1 MRESALSNSFY
12 QLVMFLICVS
22 DHTWCLVAPLASTGC
37 QKSCCSTG
45 RHGKAQVLTFG
56 WSAGRPSCRWN
67 GHRSSGLHTST
78 WSPPPAPVQPVDFW
92 IFLKLIILVFF
103 CNSFSIVWKCSRMLL
118 LQIFFVWFFLLTT
131 RGWLVCKTLLYL
143 LFWCLKL
150 MLKLECCSYWDWNWY
165 SST

>member
-22 DHTWCLVAPLASTGC
+22 DHTWCLVAPLASTSC

-78 WSPPPAPVQPVDFW
+78 WEVFMCNRLKSGFGAFFGIW
-92 IFLKLIILVFF
+92 RIFLDFRRSRRRNRDLRVLTVSAHERSRRVKNQDFKHLWNPDCTWRRPWSIKHF
-103 CNSFSIVWKCSRMLL
+103 C
-118 LQIFFVWFFLLTT
+118 
-131 RGWLVCKTLLYL
+131 
-143 LFWCLKL
+143 
-150 MLKLECCSYWDWNWY
+150 WY
-165 SST
+165 SRDAFKGTVSS